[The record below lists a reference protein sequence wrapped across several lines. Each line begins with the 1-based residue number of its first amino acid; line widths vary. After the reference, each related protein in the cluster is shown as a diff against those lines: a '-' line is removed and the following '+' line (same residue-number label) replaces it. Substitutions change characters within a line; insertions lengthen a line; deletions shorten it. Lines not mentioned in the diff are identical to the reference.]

1 MNNSNTNQS
10 NAAECHNL
18 TRIYQVG
25 KGIGKKRE
33 IHALEDLTL
42 SIPQGVVF
50 GILGPN
56 GAGKTTLVR
65 ILSTLLTPTSGT
77 ASVMGFDVH
86 KQASEVRNHIG
97 LVLGGDRGL
106 MGRLTGKENLLYFAS
121 INQLS
126 PREADRRADELLEKV
141 KLSGNSDMLVE
152 QYSRGMKQRLHI
164 ARGLL
169 TDPTVLFL
177 DEPTIGLDPFG
188 AQELRQM
195 IPNLVGQGKTVL
207 LTTHYMLEADTLC
220 STVAMINKGKLVALG
235 SPTEIKNKFSKINV
249 VEVVVKEA
257 NKAAID
263 DLGKF
268 EGVERVDVGADGA
281 FQKLIISTKLGS
293 DLQTRVAERVGKGN
307 IESIIT
313 RAPTLEEAYLSIL
326 K

>member
-1 MNNSNTNQS
+1 MNNNTSQTY
-10 NAAECHNL
+10 AAECKNL

-33 IHALEDLTL
+33 VHALQDLTL
-42 SIPQGVVF
+42 SIPRGVVF

-65 ILSTLLTPTSGT
+65 VLSTLLTPTSGT
-77 ASVMGFDVH
+77 AAVMGYDVH

-106 MGRLTGKENLLYFAS
+106 LGRLTGKENLLYFAS
-121 INQLS
+121 INHMS
-126 PREADRRADELLEKV
+126 SREADRRADELLDKV
-141 KLSGNSDMLVE
+141 KLNNDADRLVE

-220 STVAMINKGKLVALG
+220 QTVAMINKGKLVALG
-235 SPTEIKNKFSKINV
+235 SPTDIKTQFSKINV

-257 NKAAID
+257 NKGAID
-263 DLGKF
+263 DIGKF
-268 EGVERVDVGADGA
+268 DGVERVDVGADGA
-281 FQKLIISTKLGS
+281 FQKLTVSTKQGS
-293 DLQTRVAERVGKGN
+293 SLQDRIAERVGRDN
-307 IESIIT
+307 IENIIT
-313 RAPTLEEAYLSIL
+313 RDPTLEEAYLSIL